1 MPPSPRS
8 TRPLSEAARVAGCSP
23 LQSWRFVLFPLMG
36 NGLFATFVMVFLFAI
51 KEFPLTVLAYS
62 VNTQTA
68 MVQLYFLY
76 EEGSFEKSGAL
87 AVVVL
92 VLTFAALAIASRF
105 FKAPLR
111 QVVAQ

>member
-1 MPPSPRS
+1 
-8 TRPLSEAARVAGCSP
+8 
-23 LQSWRFVLFPLMG
+23 
-36 NGLFATFVMVFLFAI
+36 
-51 KEFPLTVLAYS
+51 
-62 VNTQTA
+62 

-92 VLTFAALAIASRF
+92 VITFAALAIASRLF
-105 FKAPLR
+105 NAPLR